1 MSRNPDP
8 LSSSWL
14 RPARTESAALATELK
29 QDPLSEG
36 TRVKAKLDRGPWA
49 SSGVEA
55 VRPDVHRIPLPLPDD
70 GLRAVNV
77 YVLEDGDDVILI
89 DGGWAI
95 PESRQAL
102 EAGLAAL
109 GHDLGDVSHI
119 LVTHVHRDHYTQAV
133 ELRRLVGSRVYLG
146 AGERPGLDMLD
157 EVRTDVPVTS
167 LDTLRRAGADELAE
181 RVLRD
186 MGCDEFDASIWEAP
200 DQWLAPG
207 VIQFERHALRV
218 VPTPGHTR
226 GHVVYLDE
234 SRGLMYSGDHV
245 LPHITPSIGF
255 ELTTSGRPLA
265 EFLESLHL
273 VTTFPDADLLPAH
286 GPAGGSAHARVAEL
300 LAHHDTR
307 LDDTIDALGR
317 RTSDAFAVA
326 RDLMWT
332 RREVSFA
339 ELNAFNQMLAV
350 NETAAHLDVLV
361 ERGQLT
367 FELVAEVKQYVRA
380 DGDGAPVTRG
390 G

>member
-1 MSRNPDP
+1 M
-8 LSSSWL
+8 
-14 RPARTESAALATELK
+14 T
-29 QDPLSEG
+29 
-36 TRVKAKLDRGPWA
+36 KLDRGSWA
-49 SSGVEA
+49 DSGVETI
-55 VRPDVHRIPLPLPDD
+55 RPDVHRIPLPLPND
-70 GLRAVNV
+70 GLRAVNI
-77 YVLEDGDDVILI
+77 YALEDGDDVVLI

-95 PESRQAL
+95 PESRQVL

-109 GHDLGDVSHI
+109 GHDLGDVSRI

-157 EVRTDVPVTS
+157 EIRTEVPVTS
-167 LDTLRRAGADELAE
+167 LDTLRRAGAGELAE

-186 MGCDEFDASIWEAP
+186 MDRGEFDASVWEKP
-200 DQWLAPG
+200 DQWLGPG
-207 VIQFERHALRV
+207 VVRFERHALRV
-218 VPTPGHTR
+218 IPTPGHTR

-234 SRGLMYSGDHV
+234 SRGLLYSGDHV

-265 EFLESLHL
+265 DYLDSLHL
-273 VTTFPDADLLPAH
+273 VTAFADAELLPAH

-300 LAHHDTR
+300 LDHHDAR

-317 RTSDAFAVA
+317 RTSDASAVA

-332 RREVSFA
+332 RHAVPFA

-361 ERGQLT
+361 ERGRLAV
-367 FELVAEVKQYVRA
+367 ELVEGVQRYVRTDD
-380 DGDGAPVTRG
+380 DGTGDSR
-390 G
+390 